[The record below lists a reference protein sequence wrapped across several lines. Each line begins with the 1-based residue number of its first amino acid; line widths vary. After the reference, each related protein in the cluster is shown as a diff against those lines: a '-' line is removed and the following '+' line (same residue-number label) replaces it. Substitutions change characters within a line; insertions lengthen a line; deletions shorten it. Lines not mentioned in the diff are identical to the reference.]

1 MNKQAQNTTINVN
14 NKILDLAD
22 PQIMGIINLTP
33 DSFFDGGQ
41 YNVHEKALERADLL
55 LKEGA
60 GILDVGAYSSR
71 PGALEVSEQEE
82 IDRLI
87 PFIENLKK
95 VHPDAVISV
104 DTFRALVAKKAIEA
118 GASLV
123 NDISGGSLDP
133 NMFETVGKLQVPYIL
148 MHMRGTPETMQS
160 FTEYEDII
168 ADISTYFISRIQKL
182 REFGVKDIILDPGFG
197 FSKTIE
203 QNYEL
208 LDRFNEFLPLQL
220 PLLGAISRKS
230 MIYKVLKTNPTHALN
245 GTTVLNTI
253 LLLKGANIIRVHD
266 VIQAKEVTL
275 LVEKLKENR

>member
-33 DSFFDGGQ
+33 DSFFDGGR

-95 VHPDAVISV
+95 VHPDAIISV

-118 GASLV
+118 GASLI

-160 FTEYEDII
+160 LTEYEDII

-275 LVEKLKENR
+275 LVKKLKENR